1 MPRQE
6 INIGVAPTGAGGDT
20 TRSGAVKINAMTQEL
35 YARTNLLGSA
45 ANLDASALV
54 LKNPS
59 GVSTP
64 VAPGASGYDSP
75 GNGQGGGFY
84 QVGEGPSSSGVS
96 YAGMIR
102 IPYNATYE
110 AQLYFPMGF
119 SSNRML
125 FRCALGNA
133 GTFGAAQEVYHTG
146 NTTRGSGGALSAAS
160 PIVRI
165 ANVSQS
171 ERRDLQEQSFEPA
184 GEWGVANDEARGIT
198 VERISLGEYKLS
210 GSLGLALEG
219 WRTHD
224 PSSPDG
230 GRMLGLTESHQDE
243 DGTVIVR
250 LFKQRWTL
258 TEDGEMVP
266 GRGAPIDVPLNS
278 WIDVRLEMPR
288 VDMQPPTTTAEK

>member
-1 MPRQE
+1 MARQE
-6 INIGVAPTGAGGDT
+6 INLGSAPTGVGGDT
-20 TRSGAVKINAMTQEL
+20 TRSTGVKINSMTLEL
-35 YARTNLLGSA
+35 YNRTNSLGSA
-45 ANLDASALV
+45 ANLDAATLV
-54 LKNPS
+54 IKSSS

-84 QVGEGPSSSGVS
+84 QVGQGPSSSGVS

-110 AQLYFPMGF
+110 AQLYFPMGA
-119 SSNRML
+119 SSNKML
-125 FRCALGNA
+125 FRCALGNS

-160 PIVRI
+160 PIIRI
-165 ANVSQS
+165 ANVLQS
-171 ERRDLQEQSFEPA
+171 GRRDLQEQSFEPA
-184 GEWGVANDEARGIT
+184 GDWGVANEEARGVV
-198 VERISLGEYKLS
+198 VERVGLGEYRLV

-230 GRMLGLTESHQDE
+230 GRMLGITDSQQDE
-243 DGTVIVR
+243 DGAVLIR

-258 TEDGEMVP
+258 TDDGEMVP
-266 GRGAPIDVPLNS
+266 GRGAPMDVPLNS
-278 WIDVRLEMPR
+278 WIDVRLEMPKE
-288 VDMQPPTTTAEK
+288 DTQPPITITEE